1 MQTLILWMLAV
12 YGITVGWT
20 QIRRWLHHPQQKEAV
35 HYYVYT
41 HHSQGKIE
49 WVIRS
54 LSQLAKLEGREFHFY
69 VIDSGSEDD
78 TLKII
83 NRFNRNGIQIKEL
96 NVIPEEIN
104 GYQDKM
110 KIVIDLRER
119 CYPCELRTT

>member
-1 MQTLILWMLAV
+1 MQTWILWLLAV
-12 YGITVGWT
+12 YGFTVGWT
-20 QIRRWLHHPQQKEAV
+20 QIHNWLHHPQQKEAV
-35 HYYVYT
+35 HYYLYT

-54 LSQLAKLEGREFHFY
+54 LTQLAKLEGREFHFY

-83 NRFNRNGIQIKEL
+83 NCLVKNGINIKQI
-96 NVIPEEIN
+96 NFVPEEVKDR
-104 GYQDKM
+104 QDKM
-110 KIVIDLRER
+110 KIVMDLRER